1 MGTQG
6 NDSDVTKDRLHP
18 DAPLHVPNR
27 QKKGWLKIFF
37 GYAPGVGK
45 TYTMLEAA
53 RVAKRAGKDVVVGH
67 IEMHGRVEMEPLLR
81 DQEMVHEAS
90 PRDTEA
96 APQGFDLDIALAR
109 CPGLILIDELAHSNA
124 SKARYR
130 KRWQDVEELLI
141 AGIDVWTTLNVQHI
155 ESLRES
161 VARITG
167 VTVRETIPDRV
178 FEEARE
184 IELVDLPPD
193 ELLARLREGKVHV
206 PEQMALDTEEF
217 FRKPNLIALRE
228 LAMRC
233 VADRVGRDIE
243 PSAHRY
249 THTQTW
255 ATTERLLVY
264 LGSGAASVKLIRA
277 AQRMASAMRAEWV
290 VVYSEVSQ
298 RKLDKSSR
306 ESFARHL
313 RLAERLG
320 AETVALTG
328 GDVLEEIISYAA
340 ARNVTRIVI
349 GKENRGRGLR
359 FWQRSP
365 ADRLIAQ
372 SGDIDVYVI
381 RSAEESLASSS
392 IDFLRTRGVQDYGKA
407 VALLALATGVATLF
421 KWVGLTD
428 ANLVMTYLLA
438 VVIAAVRLGR
448 GPAIFSS
455 IAGVLLFNFF
465 FTTPRFTFV
474 VDNPEYIYTFSVMLV
489 IALVVSALTARIR
502 EQIELSRDRERRT
515 EVLYRVSH
523 RLAGVPGELQLVQAA
538 QEELI
543 SIFSGEIVFFLPR
556 DGVLRA
562 VPRHDAGFTERE
574 SEREAAK
581 WVFEHRQMAG
591 WGTDAIPDAQ
601 ALYIPLTTPDST
613 VGVLAWCPEDS
624 EQLQNF
630 ERLQLLKAI
639 AAQIAL
645 ALERD
650 RLAQEAQHLLAQ
662 AEAENLRSSLLS
674 AVSHDLR
681 TPLTSIAGSASTLIE
696 DELDA
701 DTRRQLAGTIYEEAD
716 RLNQLLEN
724 LLQLTRLESSSLR
737 IKKEWQPIDEVVG
750 ASLRRQERIL
760 QGREVH
766 LDMPDELLLV
776 PFDGLLIEQVLLN
789 LIDNAVKY
797 SPEGSLI
804 DVSVRKGEGGV
815 EISIADRGTGL
826 DPLEYDRIF
835 DKFYRS
841 RHLHNGAGRGAGLGL
856 AICRGVV
863 TAHGGRIW
871 AEPRP
876 EGGTIFRFVLPI
888 EGGGPSPMDEKFRDV
903 EEGVS

>member
-1 MGTQG
+1 MKAQQE
-6 NDSDVTKDRLHP
+6 DP
-18 DAPLHVPNR
+18 DEGRVRHAANVGRYASNGR
-27 QKKGWLKIFF
+27 RRGRLKIFF

-45 TYTMLEAA
+45 THTMLEAA
-53 RVAKRAGKDVVVGH
+53 RVAKRAGRDVVIGH
-67 IEMHGRVEMEPLLR
+67 ADLHGRAETEFLLS
-81 DQEMVHEAS
+81 DQETLTATSQLH
-90 PRDTEA
+90 TENVFQEFNQGA
-96 APQGFDLDIALAR
+96 ALERFPE
-109 CPGLILIDELAHSNA
+109 LILVDDLAHTNVSTSRN
-124 SKARYR
+124 R
-130 KRWQDVEELLI
+130 KRWQDVEELLNV
-141 AGIDVWTTLNVQHI
+141 GIDVWTTMNVQHI
-155 ESLRES
+155 ESLWES
-161 VARITG
+161 VERITG
-167 VTVRETIPDRV
+167 VPVRETVPDRV
-178 FEEARE
+178 FEEATE

-193 ELLARLREGKVHV
+193 ELLTRLREGKVHV
-206 PEQMALDTEEF
+206 PKQMALDTDEF
-217 FRKPNLIALRE
+217 FRKPHLIALRE

-233 VADRVGRDIE
+233 VADRVRGGIR
-243 PSAHRY
+243 PSRSKHLPAQQW
-249 THTQTW
+249 T
-255 ATTERLLVY
+255 TTERLLVY
-264 LGSGAASVKLIRA
+264 LGTRTASVKLIRS

-290 VVYSEVSQ
+290 VVYSEISQ
-298 RKLDKSSR
+298 RKLDKSGR
-306 ESFARHL
+306 ESLARHL
-313 RLAERLG
+313 RLAEQLG

-328 GDVLEEIISYAA
+328 GDVVEEIISYAA
-340 ARNVTRIVI
+340 SRNVTRIVI
-349 GKENRGRGLR
+349 GKENRRNLR

-381 RSAEESLASSS
+381 RSAEENLASSS
-392 IDFLRTRGVQDYGKA
+392 IVFLRARGVKDYGKA
-407 VALLALATGVATLF
+407 IPFLALATGVATLF
-421 KWVGLTD
+421 DRVGLTD
-428 ANLVMTYLLA
+428 ATLVMTYLLA

-474 VDNPEYIYTFSVMLV
+474 VDNPEYIYTFSVMLA

-502 EQIELSRDRERRT
+502 EQSELSRDRERRT

-543 SIFSGEIVFFLPR
+543 SILNGEIVFFLPR
-556 DGVLRA
+556 NGFLRA
-562 VPRHDAGFTERE
+562 VSRHDARFTERE
-574 SEREAAK
+574 SEQEAAK

-624 EQLQNF
+624 EQLLNF
-630 ERLQLLKAI
+630 ERRQLLKAI

-650 RLAQEAQHLLAQ
+650 RLAQEAQHILAQ

-681 TPLTSIAGSASTLIE
+681 TPLTSIAGSASTLIG

-701 DTRRQLAGTIYEEAD
+701 DTRRQLAETIYEEAD

-724 LLQLTRLESSSLR
+724 LLQLTRLESGSLR
-737 IKKEWQPIDEVVG
+737 LRKEWQPIDEVVG
-750 ASLRRQERIL
+750 GSLRRQKRIL

-766 LDMPDELLLV
+766 LSLPDELVLV
-776 PFDGLLIEQVLLN
+776 PVDGLLIEQVLLN

-797 SPEGSLI
+797 SPKESPI
-804 DVSVRKGEGGV
+804 DVSVSKSGGGV
-815 EISIADRGTGL
+815 EISIADRGIGL
-826 DPLEYDRIF
+826 DPLEYDRLF
-835 DKFYRS
+835 DKFYRG
-841 RHLHNGAGRGAGLGL
+841 RQARNDAGRGAGLGL

-863 TAHGGRIW
+863 TAHGGRIR
-871 AEPRP
+871 AELRP
-876 EGGTIFRFVLPI
+876 EGGAIFRFVLPI
-888 EGGGPSPMDEKFRDV
+888 EEGGPFPIDEEFRDLK
-903 EEGVS
+903 EDVS